1 MTVSGKDRV
10 PGEGTKSGGVTIHE
24 LYPGALRTTRTHWRR
39 LLPLAHMF
47 SPLDWTVGS
56 NGGWKLVGQ
65 CRHHETTTV
74 RVYQLVQQGRLGYLG
89 GAVRHFGRPDYVSSA
104 EGLLGRARNRLRAGE
119 VTASMLSRIS
129 MPVHVVRA
137 MFITAWLFAS
147 EELHDAAFWNSF
159 AVLTSLGHEG
169 LLRPALVKPALS
181 GMYLCYI
188 CEQYS
193 RHQLQCR
200 ACGSDTPMCPECF
213 MELHGQCRQRD
224 QEWLFPSARNGAWTA
239 VVTDGENR
247 VVPVSC
253 PLFVSL
259 LVCKVAITR
268 FCSKYASF

>member
-1 MTVSGKDRV
+1 
-10 PGEGTKSGGVTIHE
+10 
-24 LYPGALRTTRTHWRR
+24 
-39 LLPLAHMF
+39 
-47 SPLDWTVGS
+47 
-56 NGGWKLVGQ
+56 
-65 CRHHETTTV
+65 
-74 RVYQLVQQGRLGYLG
+74 
-89 GAVRHFGRPDYVSSA
+89 
-104 EGLLGRARNRLRAGE
+104 
-119 VTASMLSRIS
+119 

-137 MFITAWLFAS
+137 MFIIIAWLFAS

-213 MELHGQCRQRD
+213 VELHGQCRQLD
-224 QEWLFPSARNGAWTA
+224 QEWLFPSARNGSWTA

-247 VVPVSC
+247 VVLDSC

-259 LVCKVAITR
+259 LVCKVA
-268 FCSKYASF
+268 KALVDDASCRSPLLVVCPAAGWAVARCCFLDFDPVQHFGGGANFRL